1 VKIQDEE
8 EKVINVKYERKEI
21 EEALI
26 KQNIKHYRKVYDT
39 LVYKDRIYRELLKD
53 EIRNKILIGILRCN
67 ECNNVEVYNF
77 LKLLIVKIK

>member
-26 KQNIKHYRKVYDT
+26 KQNIKHYRKVHDT
-39 LVYKDRIYRELLKD
+39 LVYKDRIYRELLKN
-53 EIRNKILIGILRCN
+53 EIRNKILIGTLRCN